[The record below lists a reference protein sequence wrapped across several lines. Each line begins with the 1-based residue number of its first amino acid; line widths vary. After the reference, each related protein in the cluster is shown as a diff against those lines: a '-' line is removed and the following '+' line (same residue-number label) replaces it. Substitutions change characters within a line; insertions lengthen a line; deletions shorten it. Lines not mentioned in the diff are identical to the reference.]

1 MHERRTVSGDVELRE
16 APGGGSM
23 RIVGYA
29 AKFYREAD
37 PGTQYE
43 LWRGAVERIMPGAFD
58 EAVAGDDVRALFNH
72 DSSQI
77 LGRTKSGTLKLS
89 VDDVGLRYEVEP
101 ADTSVY
107 RDVQTFLQR
116 GDVDGSSFQFSIPA
130 DGERW
135 SRQGSLEIREITKVK
150 LFDVGPVTFPA
161 YSAATSGVRNEEL
174 AEARSRRDQWAQ
186 DAEQKAQEKAAR
198 AARIAEVE
206 AKLLDLSKRVD

>member
-16 APGGGSM
+16 APGDGSM

-58 EAVAGDDVRALFNH
+58 DAVAGDDVRALFNH

-135 SRQGSLEIREITKVK
+135 SRQDGLEIREITKVK